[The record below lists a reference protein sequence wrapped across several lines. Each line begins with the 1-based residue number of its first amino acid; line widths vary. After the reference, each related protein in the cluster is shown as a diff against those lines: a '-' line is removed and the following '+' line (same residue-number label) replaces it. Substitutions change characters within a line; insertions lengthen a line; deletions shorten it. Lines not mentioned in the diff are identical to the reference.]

1 MGSGTIVVHLNIR
14 SIDSDRNLSLSFSA
28 FSWTCESVGLE
39 CPRVPTPVLF
49 PLEQTPTLASSS
61 VCYLF
66 CATDTVSTP
75 LPLAWVQNCVFLLVQ
90 VMNINVRGAMVVAQ
104 VGAQSMK
111 SRGVGGSIVNVSSQ
125 ASMVGLTDHAAYCA
139 SKGAMDQLTRVMAVE
154 LGPLGIRTNCVNP
167 TVVMTAMGK
176 KGE

>member
-1 MGSGTIVVHLNIR
+1 M
-14 SIDSDRNLSLSFSA
+14 
-28 FSWTCESVGLE
+28 
-39 CPRVPTPVLF
+39 
-49 PLEQTPTLASSS
+49 
-61 VCYLF
+61 YLF
-66 CATDTVSTP
+66 CATDTVSAP
-75 LPLAWVQNCVFLLVQ
+75 LPLVWIQKCVFLLVQ